1 MLKHYVEYLYSDG
14 GSFIRNHIEEIPSR
28 DINNV
33 NFSTPRCIGFRLFDV
48 TVDEG
53 TLTGKTKNISGWHY
67 KGKKMSIEQLRN
79 VNSICAESCLR
90 TMEFN
95 GEKECVDTGVGHFF
109 GLKENDIVIES

>member
-14 GSFIRNHIEEIPSR
+14 GGFIKNHIERIPSR

-33 NFSTPRCIGFRLFDV
+33 EFWAPGCVGFRFFDV
-48 TVDEG
+48 TLDGE
-53 TLTGKTKNISGWHY
+53 TTTGKTKNISGRHY

-79 VNSICAESCLR
+79 VNSICAQSCLR

-95 GEKECVDTGVGHFF
+95 GEEECVDTGTGHFF